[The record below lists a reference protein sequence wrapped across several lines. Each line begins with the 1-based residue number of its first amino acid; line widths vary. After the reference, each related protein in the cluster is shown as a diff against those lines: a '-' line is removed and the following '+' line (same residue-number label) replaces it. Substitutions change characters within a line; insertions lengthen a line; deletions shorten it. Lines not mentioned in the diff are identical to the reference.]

1 MVFETTT
8 LAEAWEQSMVYALSS
23 YKKAYPPLQLIPT
36 ERGANAIEVENVLL
50 KISKPLADDR
60 ISQLY
65 PNNEYLVKYSK
76 QLLDQSYHNQVYSR
90 MTILRDASGKII
102 DQQADITIKLRESWY
117 SRRAVISIWN
127 PPEDIHSEH
136 PPCICL
142 LQFYV
147 RSNKLC
153 LTSFYRSNDAWL
165 CAPADM
171 IAITDVQ
178 KKVADGLSIPI
189 GTYSHFA
196 VSYHIYDYDI
206 QAALNIFKEF
216 L

>member
-8 LAEAWEQSMVYALSS
+8 LAEAWEQSMIYALSS
-23 YKKAYPPLQLIPT
+23 FKGTDPLLRLIPT
-36 ERGANAIEVENVLL
+36 ERGAKAIELENVVL
-50 KISKPLADDR
+50 KIDKPLADDR
-60 ISQLY
+60 ISKLY
-65 PNNEYLVKYSK
+65 PKNDYLAKYSK
-76 QLLDQSYHNQVYSR
+76 QLLDQSYHDQVYSR
-90 MTILRDASGKII
+90 MTILRDASGKTI
-102 DQQADITIKLRESWY
+102 DQQSDIIFKLKESWY

-127 PPEDIHSEH
+127 PSEDIQSEH

-147 RSNKLC
+147 RNNKLC

-165 CAPADM
+165 CAPSDM

-178 KKVADGLSIPI
+178 KNVADELSIPI

-206 QAALNIFKEF
+206 QAALSIFEG
-216 L
+216 LL